1 MFACLYAAS
10 GDLAALVAGLFS
22 PLAHDL
28 RAGLNGISVWTHLL
42 SRDADEVVSS
52 LSSRALT
59 RLGSM
64 PPPSRPLSILSE
76 RPA

>member
-1 MFACLYAAS
+1 M
-10 GDLAALVAGLFS
+10 
-22 PLAHDL
+22 
-28 RAGLNGISVWTHLL
+28 L

-64 PPPSRPLSILSE
+64 PPPAPALSILTE